1 MMVICFAIISDMETE
16 DPLNHDALV
25 DLTAAKRMFL
35 QLIDVHRFGDWRIF
49 LDGEEPD
56 EPDFTSYDP
65 ENTPPWIIHR
75 EDLEAIGALH
85 KQLAKAIL
93 AADIPMKDGEKSEG
107 FIVFV
112 GGCIISKVILLIH
125 RLLLS
130 YNYYKV
136 KTIPYPGSTASSY
149 LNPEIVPD
157 LRDALALTIFILF
170 RNFDGSHAYLRTSI
184 LSNLY
189 AMMKILFD
197 VLYGMLPCEDVVR
210 LREAYDTFHATGG
223 EGESFGLFFAQ
234 LKAVSRRFA
243 AEEPKWERERAES
256 TYTSPAPVVANA
268 ASFAPLAAAGRRP
281 RKRIPVKIAAAIFEV
296 HENTISNWDKGLGR
310 PQEYPGRDVDEALM
324 QAAAERYF
332 LRRHNEKQAKANRAD
347 GLTRNSREPRS
358 GIGIDSTRHAHDRGN
373 FIVGGVNGGRKPI

>member
-1 MMVICFAIISDMETE
+1 MKTE
-16 DPLNHDALV
+16 DTSDCNGLV
-25 DLTAAKRMFL
+25 DLAAVKRVFF

-49 LDGEEPD
+49 LDGEDPD

-75 EDLEAIGALH
+75 EDLEAICDLH
-85 KQLAKAIL
+85 KQLVKAIGS
-93 AADIPMKDGEKSEG
+93 ADIPMKDGEKSEG

-112 GGCIISKVILLIH
+112 GGCIVSKVILLIH
-125 RLLLS
+125 CLLLS

-136 KTIPYPGSTASSY
+136 KTIPYPGRTASSY

-157 LRDALALTIFILF
+157 LKDALALTVFILY
-170 RNFDGSHAYLRTSI
+170 RNFDGSHPYLRTSI

-256 TYTSPAPVVANA
+256 TYTNPAPVVANA
-268 ASFAPLAAAGRRP
+268 AAFAPLAAAGRRP
-281 RKRIPVKIAAAIFEV
+281 RKRIPVKVAAAIFEV
-296 HENTISNWDKGLGR
+296 HANTISNWDKGLGR

-324 QAAAERYF
+324 RAAAESYF
-332 LRRHNEKQAKANRAD
+332 LRRHNEDQAKVNRAE
-347 GLTRNSREPRS
+347 GLTHNSRAPRS
-358 GIGIDSTRHAHDRGN
+358 GTGIDSTRHEHDHGN
-373 FIVGGVNGGRKPI
+373 FIVGGVNGGRKPIR

>member
-1 MMVICFAIISDMETE
+1 METE
-16 DPLNHDALV
+16 NSPGSDSDVLV
-25 DLTAAKRMFL
+25 DLAATRRLFM
-35 QLIDVHRFGDWRIF
+35 QRIDVHRFGDWRIF

-56 EPDFTSYDP
+56 ETDFTSYDP
-65 ENTPPWIIHR
+65 EKTPPWIIHR

-85 KQLAKAIL
+85 KQLVKAML
-93 AADIPMKDGEKSEG
+93 AADIPMKGGEKSEG

-112 GGCIISKVILLIH
+112 GGCIVSKVILLVH
-125 RLLLS
+125 CLLLS

-136 KTIPYPGSTASSY
+136 KTIPYPARSASSY

-157 LRDALALTIFILF
+157 LKDALALTVFILF
-170 RNFDGSHAYLRTSI
+170 GNFDGSHAYLRASI
-184 LSNLY
+184 LSDLY
-189 AMMKILFD
+189 AMMKIFFD
-197 VLYGMLPCEDVVR
+197 VLYGMLPCDEVVR
-210 LREAYDTFHATGG
+210 LRESYDVFHAARG
-223 EGESFGLFFAQ
+223 EGETFGHFFAQ
-234 LKAVSRRFA
+234 LRAVSRRFA

-256 TYTSPAPVVANA
+256 TYTNPAPVVTNA
-268 ASFAPLAAAGRRP
+268 ATFAPLAAAGRRP

-332 LRRHNEKQAKANRAD
+332 LRRHNEKQAKANRAE
-347 GLTRNSREPRS
+347 GLSHKSRAPQS
-358 GIGIDSTRHAHDRGN
+358 GTGIDSTRHAHDRGN